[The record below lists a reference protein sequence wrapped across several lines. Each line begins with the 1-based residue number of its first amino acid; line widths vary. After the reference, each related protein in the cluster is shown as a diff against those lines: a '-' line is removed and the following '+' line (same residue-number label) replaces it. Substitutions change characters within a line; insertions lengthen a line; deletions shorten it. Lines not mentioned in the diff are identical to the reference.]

1 MPEPA
6 NRAGESSPVEI
17 LPPERLS
24 CRGTVVCD
32 CCHQRKGREE
42 FDEDA
47 FGICSECIRSDM
59 GAIDIG
65 ARFADDQRAVS

>member
-6 NRAGESSPVEI
+6 NRAGESSIVEI
-17 LPPERLS
+17 LRPQRLS

-32 CCHQRKGREE
+32 CCHQRKGRDE

-47 FGICSECIRSDM
+47 FGICSECICSDM
-59 GAIDIG
+59 VAMDIV
-65 ARFADDQRAVS
+65 ARLANDQRG